1 MLAAVG
7 LAASLTIGAVTTT
20 DGDDSIKWRPE
31 AYATQ
36 DSFVVTATRTPRSS
50 ASGSAAKETGL
61 RSATGV
67 PVGGAGLGRL
77 DVVDVRGWDDVRRHV
92 RRYSHVDEERAGKP
106 VGGMRAGVWRPQDV
120 GAYPPLDVHAP
131 SAPPSPAP
139 APPPAVD
146 GPVAIGDVA
155 ALGVDAG
162 GVALQPARGWAYV
175 NKPVYFAS
183 GAREA
188 RRRARVAGVDVEIRA
203 WPVSYRW
210 DWGDGESFVTA
221 DPGGPW
227 PGGKVAH
234 AYARPGKALV
244 ATVRT
249 TWRAT
254 YTVGGIE
261 YQIPGTLTRT
271 ASSPPFDIV
280 EAETVLVP

>member
-1 MLAAVG
+1 MMIVAVALALAGALVPLAGDDYDRDWQSSGWISSGKVVVTVERVQGAAVSRG
-7 LAASLTIGAVTTT
+7 
-20 DGDDSIKWRPE
+20 
-31 AYATQ
+31 
-36 DSFVVTATRTPRSS
+36 
-50 ASGSAAKETGL
+50 SGNESGL

-139 APPPAVD
+139 ASPPVVD
-146 GPVAIGDVA
+146 GSVAIGDVA

-249 TWRAT
+249 TWRAA